1 MISTKDTSSHYYFFS
16 VNFTSIKF
24 EGERVRSG
32 QNERTW
38 GEGRGVLENEQGQ
51 TRGEGGGQNTEILS
65 ERTFWMTPYELIEW
79 LSTKFF
85 LLSKMALSL
94 YFFQVL
100 ETILLINILLT
111 DNIFKVKEA
120 NMSFSWTSSSFS
132 YWITFAYLAFP
143 FSICQ
148 GSIFIVKTFF
158 SLNIISWKCIIC
170 RW

>member
-1 MISTKDTSSHYYFFS
+1 M
-16 VNFTSIKF
+16 
-24 EGERVRSG
+24 R
-32 QNERTW
+32 
-38 GEGRGVLENEQGQ
+38 GRGYVPAKTNVPGGG
-51 TRGEGGGQNTEILS
+51 GEGGTRKRTRANKGGGGEGQNTEILS

-158 SLNIISWKCIIC
+158 SLNIISWKCIVC